1 MPVLKGTERRKA
13 RHSGSEKGNVLSRDR
28 EKTFPRQA
36 IRHAQIKVE
45 VCIELVFVVVSRQHC
60 GVVDTAPRGL
70 RTRDYKCAIGVLRVQ
85 QLERYRVNIRAVLGH
100 GQTSECPG
108 FAPEYSSK
116 RGWCADLRY
125 RRKAQ
130 RSNTAAQ
137 GCRIHIPCGLIG
149 NKEEGALL
157 RPRHWSPQSAPW

>member
-1 MPVLKGTERRKA
+1 MPVLIGTDCWKA
-13 RHSGSEKGNVLSRDR
+13 RRRCAEERDVLIRVGEKQ
-28 EKTFPRQA
+28 FQRQA
-36 IRHAQIKVE
+36 IRLAQIDVQ

-60 GVVDTAPRGL
+60 GVVDTTPRGL
-70 RTRDYKCAIGVLRVQ
+70 RARDYKCAIGVLRVQ

-130 RSNTAAQ
+130 RSNTAA
-137 GCRIHIPCGLIG
+137 
-149 NKEEGALL
+149 
-157 RPRHWSPQSAPW
+157 